1 MPTHVHM
8 SGRTSWLLRTP
19 CTGTL
24 PKNTPTRRPF
34 SGVQPARH
42 NVRTQAA
49 PEDQKPSEDIEQ
61 LRNKY
66 FSQSGSEPPSSSASP
81 PPPEPT
87 STSSSSSSDK
97 GQQISQD
104 PNGQPAL
111 PGSEAF
117 RLNAVNPYALG
128 RQARAAFDD
137 LWTQVSALT
146 YVTKRSVDESMDSPD
161 SSFEAPQAAYTTVL
175 VLGATG
181 RVGRILVRKLLLRGY
196 SVKAL
201 VRKREGRGAELPAAV
216 QIVEGDL
223 GSMSSCQEAVRD
235 VNKVGDCSRSHRSG
249 ATWCFRRIRFQ
260 L

>member
-1 MPTHVHM
+1 MPAHVHM
-8 SGRTSWLLRTP
+8 SGRTPGLLKTP

-24 PKNTPTRRPF
+24 PRNIQSRRPF
-34 SGVQPARH
+34 SSVQPARH
-42 NVRTQAA
+42 NVRTQAS
-49 PEDQKPSEDIEQ
+49 PEDQKPSGDIEQ

-66 FSQSGSEPPSSSASP
+66 FSQPGSEPSASSSSTP
-81 PPPEPT
+81 PTEPP
-87 STSSSSSSDK
+87 STSSTSDK
-97 GQQISQD
+97 RQQLNQD
-104 PNGQPAL
+104 PPNGQSPL

-117 RLNAVNPYALG
+117 RLNKVNPYALG

-146 YVTKRSVDESMDSPD
+146 YVTKRSGDDSMDSAD

-201 VRKREGRGAELPAAV
+201 VRKREGRSAELPAAV

-235 VNKVGDCSRSHRSG
+235 VNKVGSFC
-249 ATWCFRRIRFQ
+249 
-260 L
+260 